1 MSETV
6 HTIKNGSLVRCL
18 ETDKIGCVIHIYLS
32 AQDVICEVAWGDGT
46 ETRVS
51 DLELEVLDKF

>member
-6 HTIKNGSLVRCL
+6 HSIKPGSLVRCL
-18 ETDKIGCVIHIYLS
+18 ETDKIGCVLHIYLS

-46 ETRVS
+46 ESRLS
-51 DLELEVLDKF
+51 DLELEILDKF